1 MRNTINRILAAG
13 LSLTMLIPSIA
24 PVMAKNVDSARDDS
38 QSTQVKYEVG
48 SHYKWT
54 IHSAIDFGADAG
66 PNTTIERAENN
77 QVKVLENVIPENYY
91 LYIRVKNKDK
101 NGKLV
106 LTNGK
111 SEKLLCDVGWKDK
124 DVSWGNS
131 LIRLAAGKNTVTQE
145 MMFRLNT
152 KKSSAE
158 VAGNYNGTVVYE
170 ATVEKPGLPV

>member
-1 MRNTINRILAAG
+1 MNLTKTKKIVAAG
-13 LSLTMLIPSIA
+13 LSALMMMT
-24 PVMAKNVDSARDDS
+24 
-38 QSTQVKYEVG
+38 STTSVFAAESGDKSTTLNYQVSSSYD
-48 SHYKWT
+48 WI

-66 PNTTIERAENN
+66 PSTTVERTENN

-91 LYIRVKNKDK
+91 LCIRVKNKDE

-111 SEKLLCDVGWKDK
+111 SENLLCDVGWKDE

-131 LIRLAAGKNTVTQE
+131 LIHLAAGENTATQE
-145 MMFRLNT
+145 MCFRLNT

-158 VAGNYNGTVVYE
+158 VAGEYNGTVVYE
-170 ATVEKPGLPV
+170 ATVEEPALPV